1 MQSFQVVSVLDEQRR
16 VTMVDG
22 DIETSSRGAIV
33 RSMELGLAV
42 QGPGTI
48 EIDDGSASRDVAI
61 NQSRKEV
68 VR

>member
-1 MQSFQVVSVLDEQRR
+1 MASDNGRGRCRDLESRR
-16 VTMVDG
+16 D
-22 DIETSSRGAIV
+22 RAIV

-42 QGPGTI
+42 QGRGTGEI
-48 EIDDGSASRDVAI
+48 EEDSASRDVAI